1 MARTRKPSSEQMK
14 EPRVQ
19 MELDRL
25 MTLFNGEAGTD
36 RNKLDFVQRQ
46 IEQLAWYNIS
56 IADLQKQIDQAG
68 TLISYDNGGG
78 QSGVRVNPDL
88 KTLMEYQKATTAIVK
103 TLIPIVPANY
113 RSSTEDLAA
122 FKMA

>member
-1 MARTRKPSSEQMK
+1 MIDDKI
-14 EPRVQ
+14 
-19 MELDRL
+19 
-25 MTLFNGEAGTD
+25 
-36 RNKLDFVQRQ
+36 
-46 IEQLAWYNIS
+46 IE
-56 IADLQKQIDQAG
+56 DLQKQIDQAG

-113 RSSTEDLAA
+113 RSSTEDLAT